1 MRKTARENAMKFL
14 FERIVNGSANPITY
28 DALSEGLSDDSK
40 MFYCNSVT
48 QTSDRFSFLK
58 NCVARYVTTYNVE
71 RIYKLDLAILM
82 IAANEILFMPDIPE
96 KVSVNEAVEMAKTYS
111 TDNSPSFIN
120 GVLASVI
127 KNKEELIA
135 EYESENN

>member
-14 FERIVNGSANPITY
+14 FERIVNGSENPLTY
-28 DALSEGLSDDSK
+28 NALEEGLSDDAK
-40 MFYCNSVT
+40 IFYNNLVM
-48 QTSDRFSFLK
+48 QTGQRFAFLK
-58 NCVARYVTTYNVE
+58 NTVAKFVTTYNVE

-82 IAANEILFMPDIPE
+82 VATNEILFMGDIPE
-96 KVSVNEAVEMAKTYS
+96 KVSVNEAVEMAKKYS

-127 KNKEELIA
+127 KNKEELVGN
-135 EYESENN
+135 YESENN

>member
-14 FERIVNGSANPITY
+14 FERIVNGNPNPITY
-28 DALSEGLSDDSK
+28 DALSEGLSEDSK
-40 MFYCNSVT
+40 VFYHNTVT
-48 QTSDRFSFLK
+48 QTGDRFSFLK
-58 NCVARYVTTYNVE
+58 RAVARFVTTYNVE

-82 IAANEILFMPDIPE
+82 IATNEILFMPDVPE

-111 TDNSPSFIN
+111 TDNSPVFIN

-127 KNKEELIA
+127 NNKEELIN
-135 EYESENN
+135 EYDSENN